1 VIFDQEILKHSQ
13 TKKRPLQIAK
23 EIKVVLSEVFLHGK
37 IYDPILFDK
46 TIIVSSVEVSSDLSV
61 AKIMLMMSYPKEEK
75 EKILKAI
82 KKASGFFRSAVAK
95 RLSTKVV
102 PILHFYI
109 DDSLEKIEKV
119 EKIFQQINNSH
130 GSGQGE

>member
-1 VIFDQEILKHSQ
+1 MTFNQEILKQSQ

-23 EIKVVLSEVFLHGK
+23 EIKVVVSEVFLQGK
-37 IYDPILFDK
+37 IYDPVLFDK
-46 TIIVSSVEVSSDLSV
+46 TIIVSSVEVSADLST
-61 AKIMLMMSYPKEEK
+61 AKIMLMMSYSKEEK
-75 EKILKAI
+75 ETILKAI
-82 KKASGFFRSAVAK
+82 KKTSGFFRSAVAK

-119 EKIFQQINNSH
+119 EKIFQQINNSR
-130 GSGQGE
+130 GNGQGE